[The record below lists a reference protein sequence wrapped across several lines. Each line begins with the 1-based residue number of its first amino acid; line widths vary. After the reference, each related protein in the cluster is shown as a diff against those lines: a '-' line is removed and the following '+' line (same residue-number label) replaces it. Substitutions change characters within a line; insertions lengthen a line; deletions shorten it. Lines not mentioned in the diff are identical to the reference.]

1 MSNACFSPLFMLSMS
16 PRNAVLLK
24 CPWNRTLDAAWICAC
39 FAELSAEEMSSFTLK
54 RCAACTL
61 SNLWVLMFLSNS
73 LYVLFSIVFK
83 VWWRVPNCF
92 SASSHDTTDVSE
104 MWSCTLISS
113 CLSQR
118 RNDRLK
124 FLSSKVMVSR
134 DEFDLV
140 IGVVGSAV
148 LYPVFS

>member
-39 FAELSAEEMSSFTLK
+39 FAELSAEEMSNFILN

-83 VWWRVPNCF
+83 VWWRVPRCF

-104 MWSCTLISS
+104 MWSCTLSS
-113 CLSQR
+113 PLLLYIQVVWSTYR
-118 RNDRLK
+118 RCPMSGVRHRL
-124 FLSSKVMVSR
+124 LW
-134 DEFDLV
+134 
-140 IGVVGSAV
+140 IGGRTV
-148 LYPVFS
+148 